1 MSGCILFFA
10 DASSVH
16 TRRWVGEMA
25 ARGFDCVVATRRPAE
40 LPGAGEV
47 IALRPGGDGLGWIA
61 ALPQV
66 RRLARQLR
74 PRWLHGHYVTS
85 YGLWAAAARAAVDAP
100 LVLTAWG
107 SDLLVTP
114 REPTL
119 RGRLMAALVRR
130 NLRRAELVT
139 ADSADLLALARRH
152 APMVRCEELSWGA
165 DTDCFVPGTP
175 AGGFEIV
182 SARAWEPNYR
192 IDLVLRAVA
201 GLRALR
207 PTLALR
213 LHLLGG
219 GPDEAMLRGLAAE
232 LGLAPLV
239 QFTGRVDDPTMVATM
254 QRARVALSLP
264 RSDATSVSLLESMAC
279 GLPVLASDLPANR
292 QWIDP
297 AWCLP
302 LGEDDAAAAA
312 AVADKLAALAD
323 DPAAALA
330 VGRRNRQ
337 TVLER
342 ASRRDQMDRMA
353 ALYRALPPAATRGP
367 TDGR

>member
-1 MSGCILFFA
+1 
-10 DASSVH
+10 
-16 TRRWVGEMA
+16 
-25 ARGFDCVVATRRPAE
+25 
-40 LPGAGEV
+40 
-47 IALRPGGDGLGWIA
+47 
-61 ALPQV
+61 
-66 RRLARQLR
+66 
-74 PRWLHGHYVTS
+74 
-85 YGLWAAAARAAVDAP
+85 
-100 LVLTAWG
+100 
-107 SDLLVTP
+107 
-114 REPTL
+114 
-119 RGRLMAALVRR
+119 
-130 NLRRAELVT
+130 
-139 ADSADLLALARRH
+139 
-152 APMVRCEELSWGA
+152 
-165 DTDCFVPGTP
+165 
-175 AGGFEIV
+175 
-182 SARAWEPNYR
+182 
-192 IDLVLRAVA
+192 
-201 GLRALR
+201 
-207 PTLALR
+207 
-213 LHLLGG
+213 
-219 GPDEAMLRGLAAE
+219 
-232 LGLAPLV
+232 
-239 QFTGRVDDPTMVATM
+239 M

-353 ALYRALPPAATRGP
+353 ALYRALPRAATRGP